1 MQEVYLAVDASA
13 DPAEL
18 GEAVRGVLGACEGPV
33 LRQGAYCVVKIQPFH
48 MRKRKVCCLGKRKA
62 VQSEE
67 RIREVTEWLES
78 FSGDWEEREE
88 YLTMTQVLIRREAR
102 LLLMDAEDFAVFAA
116 YLVQWFHT
124 VDFFYRAEEGAAGE
138 AAFREVRSVPLRGLR
153 PAMFLDLPPETLLEI
168 TDKQH
173 TDRRS
178 AARSK
183 TRSGRHDGKENG
195 L

>member
-67 RIREVTEWLES
+67 RK
-78 FSGDWEEREE
+78 E

-116 YLVQWFHT
+116 YLVQRFHT
-124 VDFFYRAEEGAAGE
+124 VGFFYRAEEGAAGE
-138 AAFREVRSVPLRGLR
+138 VAFREVRSVPLHSLR